1 MTKLVKAEYEGITV
15 SFHDD
20 GWFNATCVATPYGKE
35 PVQWLRQR
43 ETLEYMA
50 ALLKRAGKTG
60 IVTELNEIKDLDG
73 KSSASRARLLALAK
87 KTGFV
92 VTKQGSLQ
100 NGGGTWLHPKLA
112 VRFAQ
117 WANAD
122 FAVWCDEQ
130 IEAILHEK
138 KADLIDDSEP
148 STVLER
154 TPLYLDVVQ
163 AVIRHRLMFPVVYKG
178 INDAAGSEAFRLM
191 TKKQLRT
198 AKPFA
203 RRIANGTAT
212 PQDWQI
218 LDSKR
223 KALGYGRAQPEL
235 DGFGPPALK

>member
-1 MTKLVKAEYEGITV
+1 MTKLVTVPFHSDNLFLAEHNGEPYTPMRPLVEGMGLVWASQFVKLKSNPRFCV
-15 SFHDD
+15 SEIEMQMPGDD
-20 GWFNATCVATPYGKE
+20 QKRSVTCMPLRKLPGWLMT
-35 PVQWLRQR
+35 
-43 ETLEYMA
+43 
-50 ALLKRAGKTG
+50 
-60 IVTELNEIKDLDG
+60 
-73 KSSASRARLLALAK
+73 
-87 KTGFV
+87 
-92 VTKQGSLQ
+92 
-100 NGGGTWLHPKLA
+100 LHPKK
-112 VRFAQ
+112 VRSEIRDKIVMYQNECDDALWSYWTKGQ
-117 WANAD
+117 AENA
-122 FAVWCDEQ
+122 
-130 IEAILHEK
+130 
-138 KADLIDDSEP
+138 DDSEP

-191 TKKQLRT
+191 TKKQIRT

-223 KALGYGRAQPEL
+223 KAFGYGRAQPEL